1 MPEFS
6 KDEKLR
12 MWLEVH
18 ELASLNTLLTAND
31 VDLEI
36 LSELTDADLKE
47 LGLSFGQRRRLMK
60 ALRQT
65 PLQEKQTEPK
75 IQAFSPS
82 NRAERRQLTIM
93 FVDLVGSTA
102 MSTRL
107 DPEEM
112 GEVIRLY
119 QIR

>member
-31 VDLEI
+31 VDLEV
-36 LSELTDADLKE
+36 LSELSDADLKE

-65 PLQEKQTEPK
+65 PSQEKQTDPK
-75 IQAFSPS
+75 SQVSSLSKQA
-82 NRAERRQLTIM
+82 E
-93 FVDLVGSTA
+93 
-102 MSTRL
+102 
-107 DPEEM
+107 
-112 GEVIRLY
+112 
-119 QIR
+119 